1 MPNSGKTGDEK
12 PLRWCEV
19 DAGERKVPAWLRSA
33 ALATD
38 GTAFIPAAVVGSEL
52 DEVLSAEYDSVTIV
66 RYRGHAYVPA
76 DWIRREYPQ
85 ATDLSIRI
93 ERGVREHLASKSPF

>member
-1 MPNSGKTGDEK
+1 MPNSGKTGDDK

-38 GTAFIPAAVVGSEL
+38 GTVFIPAAVVGSEM
-52 DEVLSAEYDSVTIV
+52 DAVLSAGYDGVTIV
-66 RYRGHAYVPA
+66 RYRGHTYVPA
-76 DWIRREYPQ
+76 DWIRQEYPQ
-85 ATDLSIRI
+85 ATDLSMRI
-93 ERGVREHLASKSPF
+93 ERRVREHFACK